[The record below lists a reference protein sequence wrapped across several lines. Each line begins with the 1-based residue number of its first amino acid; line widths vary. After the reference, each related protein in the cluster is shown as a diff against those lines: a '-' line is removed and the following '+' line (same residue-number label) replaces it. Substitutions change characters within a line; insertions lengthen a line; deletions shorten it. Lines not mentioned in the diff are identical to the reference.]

1 MAVLIHLPNTITCLN
16 LFCGCLAMLFA
27 LWGEL
32 NTAAW
37 LILLAGVFDFMDGMA
52 ARLLKAY
59 SDIGKELDSLA
70 DVVSF
75 GVAPSAILFT
85 LAQNTM
91 VAADPAFTFA
101 SAGIAQQAMLLSLF
115 VVAVFS
121 ALRLAKFNI
130 DTRQTTSFLG
140 LPTPANAFFL
150 LSLVFWVQPETGAIS
165 GVAPWVY
172 PMVALIFSGLL
183 VSEIPM
189 FSLKVKQ
196 LGWKGNE
203 IRYLF
208 LLLSILLIILL
219 QMRSLTLIIPVY
231 ILLSIASSLKKTA

>member
-1 MAVLIHLPNTITCLN
+1 MSILKHLPNTITCLN

-27 LWGEL
+27 FRGEL

-37 LILLAGVFDFMDGMA
+37 LILTAGILDFLDGMA
-52 ARLLKAY
+52 ARLLKAW
-59 SDIGKELDSLA
+59 SEIGKELDSLA

-75 GVAPSAILFT
+75 GVAPSVILFT

-91 VAADPAFTFA
+91 VAADPAFSLTEA
-101 SAGIAQQAMLLSLF
+101 PVAQQALLFSLF
-115 VVAVFS
+115 VVALFS

-150 LSLVFWVQPETGAIS
+150 LSLVFWAQPETGAIS
-165 GVAPWVY
+165 GVAPWMYVGI
-172 PMVALIFSGLL
+172 ALLFSGLL

-189 FSLKVKQ
+189 FSLKVKH
-196 LGWKGNE
+196 LAWKGNQ

-208 LLLSILLIILL
+208 LALSLLLAGFL
-219 QMRSLTLIIPVY
+219 QMRSLTLIIPLY